1 MEQGA
6 FVPRMSINLRRLA
19 VLADP
24 GYRLLR
30 LHARVRRRRRA
41 TDRAPLAIADF
52 ALGLASS
59 FVARW
64 RGEGPVPGW
73 LSPDEARAA
82 EAERAKLLAALD
94 GRVSRSAQGH
104 KLHMGPLSP
113 GCVICSRGGWGC
125 SFINRLCNRA
135 CFFCKRDHEGLV
147 GDMPPE
153 TMGYVFRSPAEHVD
167 YVRSLGIQGV
177 GFSGGEPLLE
187 SGRVL
192 AHVGALRRAFGR
204 SLYLWMYTN
213 GDRVTR
219 EILLALRDAGLD
231 EIRFNLAARGYD
243 LAPLLLAREILPT
256 VTVEIPVIP
265 EDFVRVRDLLPE
277 LQAAAVDFLNLH
289 QLSHFK
295 QSFRT
300 LAARGY
306 RAAPDSGLTVPGSEE
321 CALALMLHASDSGL
335 RLPINYCS
343 CRYRE
348 LYQARGARMQRARAA
363 LRPGEEI
370 TDAGYLRAITHDGGL
385 ATIGYAEAG
394 LWGRRPGSSY
404 TRDHLWT
411 FRHELA
417 TLAQLGPSAFAS
429 WRRLYLDREPAAQ
442 VLPGEARASELA
454 AIRRFELLP
463 DAEP

>member
-1 MEQGA
+1 M
-6 FVPRMSINLRRLA
+6 RINLRRLA

-30 LHARVRRRRRA
+30 LHARVRRRRA
-41 TDRAPLAIADF
+41 TTPLPALAVADF
-52 ALGLASS
+52 ALGRASAWL
-59 FVARW
+59 ARW
-64 RGEGPVPGW
+64 RGEGPVPAW
-73 LSPDEARAA
+73 LSPAEARAA
-82 EAERAKLLAALD
+82 EAQRAEMLAALA
-94 GRVSRSAQGH
+94 GRVSVSAQGH
-104 KLHMGPLSP
+104 KLHTGPLSP
-113 GCVICSRGGWGC
+113 GCVICARGGWGC
-125 SFINRLCNRA
+125 NFINRLCNRA

-147 GDMPPE
+147 REPPPE
-153 TMGYVFRSPAEHVD
+153 TMGYVFRSPEAHVD
-167 YVRSLGIQGV
+167 YVRSLGIEGV

-187 SGRVL
+187 PGRVL
-192 AHVGALRRAFGR
+192 AHVGALRRACGR

-219 EILLALRDAGLD
+219 EILLALRSAGLD

-265 EDFVRVRDLLPE
+265 EDVARLRDLLPG
-277 LQAAAVDFLNLH
+277 LQAAGVDFLNLH

-306 RAAPDSGLTVPGSEE
+306 RVATDPGLTVPGSEE
-321 CALALMLHASDSGL
+321 GALSLMHHALDKGL

-370 TDAGYLRAITHDGGL
+370 TDAGYLRTVRRDGDGITVSYTEAI
-385 ATIGYAEAG
+385 
-394 LWGRRPGSSY
+394 LWGHRPGASY
-404 TRDHLWT
+404 TRENLWT
-411 FRHELA
+411 SRHEVA
-417 TLAQLGPSAFAS
+417 TLAHLSPSAFAR
-429 WRRLYLDREPAAQ
+429 WRRLYLDREPATQ
-442 VLPGEARASELA
+442 VLADEARAGELA
-454 AIRRFELLP
+454 AIRNFELLP
-463 DAEP
+463 DADR